1 MPLGSY
7 LSANLTPTG
16 SLKDWSDGEIFRVIR
31 NGIDKDGQV
40 LFAMYGARGRH
51 LSDDDI
57 KAVIAYLRSAPAA
70 GNETPKPPDQYN
82 PLALMLMGATVIPDG
97 EPKQFI
103 TAMRT
108 GASPDGHAF
117 SNQMPWRKIG
127 RMDDEELTALYT
139 YITQ

>member
-70 GNETPKPPDQYN
+70 GNETP
-82 PLALMLMGATVIPDG
+82 I
-97 EPKQFI
+97 I

-117 SNQMPWRKIG
+117 SSQMPWRKIG

-139 YITQ
+139 DITQ